1 MIRIAICDD
10 NEDFRQYEYG
20 LVNGIMYSINCVCE
34 TDFFQSGNELL
45 TKGEQVAGYNIILL
59 DINMPGIDGIKTAEK
74 IREYTEE
81 VFIVFVTSFI
91 SYALEGYKVG
101 ATRYL
106 LKSSE
111 SLKRE
116 LKECLETITRKLN
129 YFENINS
136 VLREHL
142 ACSKHTFG
150 FIEGELKVPLDKI
163 IYIESNLHRLFF
175 HILDRPEKYS
185 VYDKLDNVEEKLAG
199 YGFCRVHKSYLVN
212 MKYVESITRYSAE
225 LYNGI
230 KINVSKARYNNARE
244 QFMRCQ

>member
-20 LVNGIMYSINCVCE
+20 LVNDIMYSINCVCE

-175 HILDRPEKYS
+175 HILDLS
-185 VYDKLDNVEEKLAG
+185 LI
-199 YGFCRVHKSYLVN
+199 H
-212 MKYVESITRYSAE
+212 I
-225 LYNGI
+225 
-230 KINVSKARYNNARE
+230 
-244 QFMRCQ
+244 